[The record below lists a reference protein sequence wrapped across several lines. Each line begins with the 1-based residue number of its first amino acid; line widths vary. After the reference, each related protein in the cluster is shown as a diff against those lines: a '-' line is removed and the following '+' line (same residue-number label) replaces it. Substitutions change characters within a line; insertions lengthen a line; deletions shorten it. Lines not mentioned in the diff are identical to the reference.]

1 MFLLKDWL
9 NLNVQLEC
17 SPKSLGHM
25 SRDSKIHNLTIHIW
39 ILWSNKCFV
48 GIFVV
53 SVIFYLDMSKLK
65 YGDERPDQWIK
76 YGFASKRSVS
86 HVLWADK
93 LSLLNPGYLLL
104 NTCWNKL
111 PPKGN
116 TQRYHSQDL
125 RAMFALDIEN
135 ITSPLLVISSQAYQY
150 VLIIYV
156 LLFSLSIFSRS
167 SEQERKDRNWAWYG
181 TGESFPFKIAFV
193 RKL

>member
-1 MFLLKDWL
+1 MYNWNVHRNHQATCPGTVKYTTWL
-9 NLNVQLEC
+9 FTY
-17 SPKSLGHM
+17 GFHGA
-25 SRDSKIHNLTIHIW
+25 
-39 ILWSNKCFV
+39 NKCFV

-65 YGDERPDQWIK
+65 YGNERPDQWIK

-93 LSLLNPGYLLL
+93 LSLLNPGYLLV

-135 ITSPLLVISSQAYQY
+135 ITSPLLVISS
-150 VLIIYV
+150 
-156 LLFSLSIFSRS
+156 
-167 SEQERKDRNWAWYG
+167 
-181 TGESFPFKIAFV
+181 
-193 RKL
+193 